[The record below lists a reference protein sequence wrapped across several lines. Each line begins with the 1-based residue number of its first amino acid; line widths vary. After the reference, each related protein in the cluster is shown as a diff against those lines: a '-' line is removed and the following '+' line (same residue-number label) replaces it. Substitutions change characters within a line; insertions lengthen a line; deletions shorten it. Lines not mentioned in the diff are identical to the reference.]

1 MERNDTVVM
10 EDEELGLVDD
20 SAESPHGD
28 MYSAVL
34 GNSPAIGIANW
45 RHPKGDL
52 ANFPKVAEVKG
63 RPRDIPGEM
72 IARSS
77 VYLGLKLD

>member
-1 MERNDTVVM
+1 MEQNTFVM
-10 EDEELGLVDD
+10 EDEDLELVDD
-20 SAESPHGD
+20 SAQSPHGD

-45 RHPKGDL
+45 RHPKGSIT
-52 ANFPKVAEVKG
+52 NFPSAALARNQFRKVSDEL
-63 RPRDIPGEM
+63 

-77 VYLGLKLD
+77 LYFGLKSD